1 MQLNGRVFSALRA
14 ARRGLS
20 GESRRS
26 RVREERSGVRTA
38 GMAVVA
44 AGVFLVV
51 TAFAPLGAGA
61 TQGTPEHK
69 ITLCHATDSRSNPYV
84 EVTVD
89 VASTQFQG
97 HAGHDGPIFSPD
109 LPDHTKWGDIIPPFD
124 FGAAGSYAGKNWT
137 AAGQAIWNAGCTV
150 VIPTTT
156 TTTAPTTS
164 TTEAPTTSTTEAP
177 TTSTTE
183 APTTS
188 TTEAPTTSTTAAPT
202 TSTTDPATSTTAP
215 NDPSTSTTIAG
226 ETSTS
231 TTKPSTVTTE
241 GTASTT
247 APASST
253 TVGAAKAAHG
263 TTTTTDPGSARAT
276 RVARGQ
282 LPFTGGAPLPAAIA
296 GVALVG
302 FGSAL
307 AMSRRRRV
315 S

>member
-1 MQLNGRVFSALRA
+1 MDSIGRNGRGTRRARIVGMSAVAIGVLCLFSAA
-14 ARRGLS
+14 
-20 GESRRS
+20 
-26 RVREERSGVRTA
+26 TP
-38 GMAVVA
+38 
-44 AGVFLVV
+44 LV
-51 TAFAPLGAGA
+51 AGA
-61 TQGTPEHK
+61 TQGSPEHQV
-69 ITLCHATDSRSNPYV
+69 TLCHATDSYTNPYV
-84 EVTVD
+84 SVTVD
-89 VASTQFQG
+89 VASVQFE
-97 HAGHDGPIFSPD
+97 GHDGHNGPVFYPEIPK
-109 LPDHTKWGDIIPPFD
+109 HEQWGDIIPPFD
-124 FGAAGSYAGKNWT
+124 YGAAGSYAGKNWT

-188 TTEAPTTSTTAAPT
+188 TTAPPTTSTTEAPT
-202 TSTTDPATSTTAP
+202 TSTTDPSTSTTAP
-215 NDPSTSTTIAG
+215 NDPTTSTTIAG

-247 APASST
+247 VPASST
-253 TVGAAKAAHG
+253 TVGSAKVAHG